1 MATVGDVSGN
11 FLLRLK
17 EFNIVKSQPS
27 IVVMGI
33 LSNVWLLLFPEIV
46 FNILYTAGISEV
58 GFYWE

>member
-17 EFNIVKSQPS
+17 EFNIVKSQPL